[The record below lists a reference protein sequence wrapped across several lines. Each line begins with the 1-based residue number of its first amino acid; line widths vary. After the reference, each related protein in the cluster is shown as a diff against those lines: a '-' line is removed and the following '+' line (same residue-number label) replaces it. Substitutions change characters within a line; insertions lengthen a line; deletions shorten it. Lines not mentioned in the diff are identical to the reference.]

1 MTVSRFQVFSFQGFS
16 GYLLAGFLSLG
27 HLAAA
32 PQQPAQAP
40 AQVSTSA
47 QRALLDKYCATCHS
61 ERLKTGGLV
70 LEKLDVTKVGD
81 NAQIWEKVV
90 EKLRG
95 GMMPPPGMPRPDKA
109 ALDGLVSWAENEL
122 DRAAI
127 SNSNPGRIGLHR
139 LNRAEYGN
147 AVRDLLGLDVD
158 PTDLLPADDSSSGF
172 DNIAEALTVSPVLLE
187 RYLSAAWKISAVAV
201 GDPNITPTTQT
212 FRVRSDA
219 SQDQHIEGLPVGTR
233 GGILVR
239 YNFPLDAEYRFKVKF
254 WSNTV
259 NTVRGLEFPSRVEI
273 TVDGARV
280 KLVTIGGE
288 EDANLGN
295 TNPTASAE
303 QISKRVELQ
312 IPVKAGPHTVTVAF
326 LQKTTGP
333 TVDILQPFGREK
345 LDPVNTAGI
354 PEVDFLA
361 ITGPIKPTGSGDTP
375 SRRKIFTCR
384 PSGNADPVPCATKIL
399 TALARQAYRRPVTDS
414 ETERLLTYF
423 QRGRNNNGTFDSGIE
438 TALAFLLVNPQ
449 FLFRSEIDPPGAA
462 PGKPYR
468 ISDFELASRLSFFL
482 WSSIPDEQLLTLAG
496 QGKLKD
502 PVVLEQQVR
511 RMLVDKRADALTSN
525 FLGQWLYLRN
535 LKGIAPDQQIFP
547 DFDDNL
553 RQAFQRETEL
563 FVGSIMHEDHSVVDL
578 IDADYTFVN
587 DRLARHY
594 GIPNVYGD
602 YFRKVTIPNPARRGL
617 LGQGSVLT
625 VSSYT
630 NRTSPVL
637 RGKWVLTNIMGTP
650 PPPPPPN
657 VPPLKEISSGTMRQR
672 MEEHR
677 ANAACGACHKVMDP
691 IGFSL
696 ENFDAIGEWRTSD
709 QGAPIDASG
718 VLADGSTING
728 PSELLKFLTARP
740 EQFVRTMTQMLMT
753 YALGRGTEYYDMPV
767 IRSIERDAAKQN
779 YRFSSLVLGIVKSAP
794 FQMKMAGS
802 VVSEAQPAVRQVA
815 AVTPGAPGR

>member
-1 MTVSRFQVFSFQGFS
+1 MTVAALSKLCLVTAACVLPSF
-16 GYLLAGFLSLG
+16 
-27 HLAAA
+27 AA
-32 PQQPAQAP
+32 PGPDP
-40 AQVSTSA
+40 
-47 QRALLDKYCATCHS
+47 RALVNQYCVGCHS

-70 LEKLDVTKVGD
+70 LEKIDTSNVGGH
-81 NAQIWEKVV
+81 AELWEKIA
-90 EKLRG
+90 EKIRG
-95 GMMPPPGMPRPDKA
+95 GMMPPPGLPRPDKA
-109 ALDGLVSWAENEL
+109 TLDAFATWAENEL
-122 DRAAI
+122 DRAYLAH
-127 SNSNPGRIGLHR
+127 SNPGRVGLHR

-147 AVRDLLGLDVD
+147 AIRDLLSLEVD
-158 PTDLLPADDSSSGF
+158 PSELLPADDSSSGF
-172 DNIAEALTVSPVLLE
+172 DNIADALTVSPVLLE
-187 RYLSAAWKISAVAV
+187 RYLSAAWKISSVAV
-201 GDPNITPTTQT
+201 GDPKITPTTQT

-233 GGILVR
+233 GGILIK

-273 TVDGARV
+273 TLDGARV

-288 EDANLGN
+288 DDANLGN

-303 QISKRVELQ
+303 EIMKRVELQ

-326 LQKTTGP
+326 LQKSTGP
-333 TVDILQPFGREK
+333 NVDILQPFGREK

-354 PEVDFLA
+354 PEVDFVA
-361 ITGPIKPTGSGDTP
+361 ITGPIHPTGSGDTP
-375 SRRKIFTCR
+375 SRRQIFTCR
-384 PSGNADPVPCATKIL
+384 PKTEADTVPCAKQIL
-399 TALARQAYRRPVTDS
+399 TSLARKAYRRPVTDS
-414 ETERLLTYF
+414 ETERLLGYF
-423 QRGRNNNGTFDSGIE
+423 QRGKNEGGAFDSGIE
-438 TALAFLLVNPQ
+438 TAVAFMLVNPQ
-449 FLFRSEIDPPGAA
+449 FLFRSEADPPNVT
-462 PGKPYR
+462 PGTVYR
-468 ISDFELASRLSFFL
+468 ISDYELASRLSFFL
-482 WSSIPDEQLLTLAG
+482 WSSIPDDQLLTLAG
-496 QGKLKD
+496 QGKLHEPK
-502 PVVLEQQVR
+502 VLEEQVR
-511 RMLVDKRADALTSN
+511 RMLTDKRADALTSN

-535 LKGIAPDQQIFP
+535 LKGTAPDQQIFP

-553 RQAFQRETEL
+553 RQAFQKETEL
-563 FVGSIMHEDHSVVDL
+563 FAGSVMREDHSVLDL
-578 IDADYTFVN
+578 INGDYTFIN
-587 DRLARHY
+587 ERLARHY
-594 GIPNVYGD
+594 GIPGVYGD
-602 YFRKVTIPNPARRGL
+602 QFRKVTIPNPARRGL

-657 VPPLKEISSGTMRQR
+657 VPPLKEIASGTMRQR

-677 ANAACGACHKVMDP
+677 ANAACAACHKVMDP

-696 ENFDAIGEWRTSD
+696 ENFDAIGEWRTTD

-728 PSELLKFLTARP
+728 PSALLQFLAARP

-767 IRSIERDAAKQN
+767 IRGIVRDSAKQD
-779 YRFSSLVLGIVKSAP
+779 YRFAALVLGIVNSPP
-794 FQMKMAGS
+794 FQMKMTRQLE
-802 VVSEAQPAVRQVA
+802 SETKPETVVA
-815 AVTPGAPGR
+815 AAAR